1 MDLTDFNF
9 NYLNQLL
16 QNISKDQKS
25 IFLLRDFNA
34 NLLNYNE
41 HKQKKEYFDSF
52 TSNSFITL
60 TLQPTRITSHSNA
73 LVDNNIFKC
82 Y

>member
-1 MDLTDFNF
+1 MDLTDFNS

-34 NLLNYNE
+34 NLMNYNE
-41 HKQKKEYFDSF
+41 HKQKND
-52 TSNSFITL
+52 I

>member
-1 MDLTDFNF
+1 MDLTVFNF

-41 HKQKKEYFDSF
+41 HKQKNEYFDSF
-52 TSNSFITL
+52 TSNSFIPL
-60 TLQPTRITSHSNA
+60 ILQPTRITSHSNT
-73 LVDNNIFKC
+73 LIDNNIFKC